1 MRMEKTVILEAMNRL
16 FDLREE
22 LYAAY
27 DQGDAERIARA
38 SQQIDAYQQEH
49 WKRELARDRAHA
61 C

>member
-1 MRMEKTVILEAMNRL
+1 MRMENPVIMEALNRL
-16 FDLREE
+16 LQLRDA

-27 DQGDAERIARA
+27 DQGDAEGIARA

-49 WKRELARDRAHA
+49 WKRERARDRAHA

>member
-1 MRMEKTVILEAMNRL
+1 MTNSLMPSN
-16 FDLREE
+16 LREE

-27 DQGDAERIARA
+27 DQGDAERIAQA

-49 WKRELARDRAHA
+49 WKRELARERAHA